1 MARRFSAVI
10 SWRIWVPR
18 IFSIELSAPGAP
30 PLATAATTRR
40 LVVRMLASSI
50 STRARRAAKSGSS
63 ASGRPLRR
71 WRAAMAFNRANAA
84 VDCPTPAMLVRS

>member
-30 PLATAATTRR
+30 PATAATTPG

-50 STRARRAAKSGSS
+50 SHPRQARGEVGVVGQRAAV
-63 ASGRPLRR
+63 AALARGRQL
-71 WRAAMAFNRANAA
+71 NRANAA